1 MSTEDKK
8 SEPLEIKHY
17 KRSHAGASSKE
28 LVTEQVEIG
37 SATFAFIQRMEEK
50 RLEKE
55 CFRMLDMRGK
65 VKDECK
71 PHIFNGQTLW
81 LDEVSRKL
89 FFEGLNK
96 NKGVF
101 TVGTF
106 EMITNGMHTLKGMRA
121 KMNRDQF
128 ASAQAE
134 DSDSEKAGGK
144 TAKTEP
150 FKPNRLAQT
159 APPPPDNFEIIPLGY
174 FHKRR
179 EDRVQRITEIS
190 VGNGK
195 GLWPAKTRDLSAHG
209 LLIKATPAY
218 LPEKGEHC
226 EVSFTALS
234 EKLGQ
239 DLPPLQYQV
248 VRVDASP
255 VENAIALALD
265 PPQENATTRAL
276 ARYIDEQLNSGRRA
290 HKLEMT
296 DAILTA
302 TSMLAERYYVQSTTC
317 LPFFLTRADQDELRI
332 QALCLNENN
341 RQLLKHFE
349 TLPGRYDLTGLIA
362 SERVARFYEL
372 GLQQGRDDPLITVF
386 RATTEAKPQV
396 AAAFEFEQP
405 GDWLRFITKLQDTH
419 QFAILKVMLRPLQSP
434 DPMRIVRE
442 TQALAEKSL
451 DAAEQLIQQAQQFI
465 ASGTLVDVTREVTA
479 NLSPAALE
487 GIEPVAAKAQ
497 AGVTPPEILRMGYV
511 EKYRREDRFRH
522 AVQVEVAVGAH
533 VVRAKTRDFSVHGLS
548 FLLSKDIPGLEVG
561 KHIEVAFPELKHHS
575 NMLSMLK
582 RKHPSGLY
590 EVVGVDR
597 GKHILVRMKLLN
609 QEQNLKTKE
618 LLRELIGQNR
628 GKLEVDL
635 SESLRAAKSAY
646 YSGLSTESTVSLP
659 VYVFSTPDSGGYL
672 LKVGLPETPGALADF
687 FELAD
692 GEHDFSVLG
701 NPLRIGKL
709 ISQLKKKETAAT
721 HFYMYKAQVPG
732 EAKFRIHAMTD
743 HEFGDS
749 GEQNRFL
756 DRAIDHDPCFAKLV
770 LARPKQPPV
779 HEVDQILDQLK
790 AYSSVRAKEVAGQM
804 SQLVAVG
811 DLVDLTRQL
820 SEGHDFSG

>member
-1 MSTEDKK
+1 MSTQEKK
-8 SEPLEIKHY
+8 TETLEIKHY

-71 PHIFNGQTLW
+71 AHIFNGQTLW
-81 LDEVSRKL
+81 LDDVSCKL

-121 KMNRDQF
+121 KMSRDQF
-128 ASAQAE
+128 ASGQAE
-134 DSDSEKAGGK
+134 DSGSEEAGSK
-144 TAKTEP
+144 TAKAEP

-190 VGNGK
+190 VGNSK

-226 EVSFTALS
+226 EISFTSLS
-234 EKLGQ
+234 EKLEQ
-239 DLPPLQYQV
+239 DLSPLQYKV
-248 VRVDASP
+248 VRVEASA
-255 VENAIALALD
+255 VENIIALALD

-362 SERVARFYEL
+362 PERVARFYEL
-372 GLQQGRDDPLITVF
+372 GLQQGRDDPLIAVYS
-386 RATTEAKPQV
+386 ATAEAKPQV

-405 GDWLRFITKLQDTH
+405 GDWLKFIAELSEAH
-419 QFAILKVMLRPLQSP
+419 QFAILHHRCTRQTKALEQARAVT
-434 DPMRIVRE
+434 DIHVRIYCQHRF
-442 TQALAEKSL
+442 AH
-451 DAAEQLIQQAQQFI
+451 D
-465 ASGTLVDVTREVTA
+465 LVD
-479 NLSPAALE
+479 
-487 GIEPVAAKAQ
+487 IDPV
-497 AGVTPPEILRMGYV
+497 
-511 EKYRREDRFRH
+511 RRAVLGQHLLGDVGDEHH
-522 AVQVEVAVGAH
+522 AVF
-533 VVRAKTRDFSVHGLS
+533 VVLMPLIDDEALGLHMLHGLQ
-548 FLLSKDIPGLEVG
+548 G
-561 KHIEVAFPELKHHS
+561 
-575 NMLSMLK
+575 
-582 RKHPSGLY
+582 
-590 EVVGVDR
+590 
-597 GKHILVRMKLLN
+597 
-609 QEQNLKTKE
+609 
-618 LLRELIGQNR
+618 
-628 GKLEVDL
+628 
-635 SESLRAAKSAY
+635 
-646 YSGLSTESTVSLP
+646 
-659 VYVFSTPDSGGYL
+659 
-672 LKVGLPETPGALADF
+672 
-687 FELAD
+687 LAD
-692 GEHDFSVLG
+692 GGHAVDDVDLQFHHVAHADEF
-701 NPLRIGKL
+701 
-709 ISQLKKKETAAT
+709 T
-721 HFYMYKAQVPG
+721 
-732 EAKFRIHAMTD
+732 RIH
-743 HEFGDS
+743 
-749 GEQNRFL
+749 
-756 DRAIDHDPCFAKLV
+756 
-770 LARPKQPPV
+770 
-779 HEVDQILDQLK
+779 
-790 AYSSVRAKEVAGQM
+790 SSSSTTVV
-804 SQLVAVG
+804 SFC
-811 DLVDLTRQL
+811 T
-820 SEGHDFSG
+820 